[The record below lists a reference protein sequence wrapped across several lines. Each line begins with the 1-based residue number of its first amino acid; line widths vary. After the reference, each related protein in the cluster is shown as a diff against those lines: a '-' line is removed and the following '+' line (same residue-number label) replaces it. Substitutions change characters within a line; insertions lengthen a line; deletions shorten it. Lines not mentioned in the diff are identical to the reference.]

1 MTRLRGCWDD
11 WPHAGRP
18 VMDWTYIPIFLV
30 LAVVFLSGSSNTSPM
45 CKVES
50 CTRLYELSMEQQGI
64 QGPESTS
71 EYCTILHEY
80 GNCVKGTHKACRG
93 DLSYHS
99 ALSMYNSINK
109 RICHKGPHEV
119 TVRPPVSSTTEL
131 PPTQPPASC
140 NFHGTRRFKHCGL
153 FGDPHLKT
161 FNNDYQTCRVRGAWP
176 LIDNPYL
183 GVQVTNE
190 LIREGS
196 PATVTTKVTVLIKG
210 RSTPCTSERTYEAQ
224 ADSPLPLS
232 FINSGSTGLSNT
244 AENVVLTVESDPS
257 GNHERAEIF
266 IRYIETTIIVRRV
279 GKYLAV
285 SAKLPE
291 ELVEPSIQDPNT
303 LQLCTLGCPP
313 SERLDIV
320 TSRGHMTDR
329 DHALAK
335 CKSTEELSNDIVN
348 NLTDYYLDWC
358 VFDTMTAGISY
369 DFTAAAHSAQADV
382 LRFDPN
388 SLNNRTTLYLTEP
401 VNLPDNTSAG
411 QLIRLDLL
419 LIIGL
424 FILVRIC

>member
-1 MTRLRGCWDD
+1 MTNTTGTWILQLSAYVKCSGYALRST
-11 WPHAGRP
+11 AVRP
-18 VMDWTYIPIFLV
+18 VI
-30 LAVVFLSGSSNTSPM
+30 TS
-45 CKVES
+45 
-50 CTRLYELSMEQQGI
+50 T
-64 QGPESTS
+64 PE
-71 EYCTILHEY
+71 
-80 GNCVKGTHKACRG
+80 
-93 DLSYHS
+93 
-99 ALSMYNSINK
+99 
-109 RICHKGPHEV
+109 P
-119 TVRPPVSSTTEL
+119 
-131 PPTQPPASC
+131 PPTLPPASC
-140 NFHGTRRFKHCGL
+140 SFHGTRRFKHCGL

-196 PATVTTKVTVLIKG
+196 PATVTTKVTVIIKG
-210 RSTPCTSERTYEAQ
+210 RSTPCTNEKTYEAQ

-232 FINSGSTGLSNT
+232 FINSGVNSHSKN
-244 AENVVLTVESDPS
+244 ADNVVLKVESDPS
-257 GNHERAEIF
+257 GHHERAEIF
-266 IRYIETTIIVRRV
+266 IKYIETTIVVRRV

-335 CKSTEELSNDIVN
+335 CKDTEELSNDIIN

-382 LRFDPN
+382 LRFDPS

-401 VNLPDNTSAG
+401 VNVPDNTSAA

-419 LIIGL
+419 LVIGL
-424 FILVRIC
+424 FILVRIF

>member
-1 MTRLRGCWDD
+1 
-11 WPHAGRP
+11 
-18 VMDWTYIPIFLV
+18 MDWSHIPIFFHLV
-30 LAVVFLSGSSNTSPM
+30 VLFMSGSSIASPAG

-50 CTRLYELSMEQQGI
+50 CTRLYESSMEQQGI
-64 QGPESTS
+64 AGPESTS
-71 EYCTILHEY
+71 QYCTILHEY
-80 GNCVKGTHKACRG
+80 GNCVRGTHKTCRG
-93 DLSYHS
+93 DLNYHS
-99 ALSMYNSINK
+99 ALSMYSSMNK
-109 RICHKGPHEV
+109 RICHKGAHEV
-119 TVRPPVSSTTEL
+119 TDRPLVTSTPEP
-131 PPTQPPASC
+131 PPTLPPASC
-140 NFHGTRRFKHCGL
+140 SFHGTRHFKHCGL

-196 PATVTTKVTVLIKG
+196 PATVTTKVTVIIKG
-210 RSTPCTSERTYEAQ
+210 RSTPCTSEKLYEAQ
-224 ADSPLPLS
+224 ADSPLPRS
-232 FINSGSTGLSNT
+232 FISSANSQSRNQ
-244 AENVVLTVESDPS
+244 ENVVLKVETDPS
-257 GNHERAEIF
+257 GHHERAEIF
-266 IRYIETTIIVRRV
+266 VRYIETTIVVRRV

-320 TSRGHMTDR
+320 TSRGHVTDR

-335 CKSTEELSNDIVN
+335 CRDTEELSNDIVN

-382 LRFDPN
+382 LRFDPS

-401 VNLPDNTSAG
+401 VELPDHPSAG
-411 QLIRLDLL
+411 QIYFIDLL
-419 LIIGL
+419 LLIGL
-424 FILVRIC
+424 FILVRIV